1 MFQKKQRCVLL
12 ADEVG
17 LGKTIVARKTI
28 EMLSKRMRQKVTYF
42 CPSESIARQNI
53 LKLSGFTTFN
63 SISEYRLPML
73 HLKLAEKNASFVP
86 MTPETSLNM
95 GRKPTGAG
103 NERALIFCILN
114 KYLRRFPSYQDRSD
128 QNLSLVTRER
138 RLSKLLN
145 FPNVKDWTSKIKYYQ
160 KEFEKHESWYDKNF
174 QNKLISE
181 LNNEIY
187 FESIAEYYENT
198 ESKPQ
203 SFKEFFDYLFTVEK
217 LRRLNRKIH
226 TQIILYLRLIFAKI
240 SCKLLKT
247 NLVIM
252 DEFQRY
258 NNLFL
263 SNDSKSDKDSFTK
276 DDSDS
281 IKRDIAN
288 ILWNK
293 SKVLLLSATPYKP
306 YYTADELSSESQSS
320 NDTDSSNEFK
330 GLIQKLLDNG
340 NEYKLFEKSW
350 GEYTQKL
357 GEFCNNPSDNDIF
370 EKTKKLKQRVE
381 RVLKRI
387 ICRTERYNGRMSQN
401 ESDQNNLISSDQVKN
416 VQISKGD
423 VLSYINIKAIA
434 ENVNDEMLLP
444 DDFVKSSPYLM
455 SFMGQ
460 VIPKSAQKNAQKI
473 ASKHSYK
480 IFSSLYDFNKKK
492 GEKNQTTPLIDQ
504 KDDTSFINK
513 ELINN
518 FKSLVD
524 RDGSANNARLKT
536 LFDTILPKDNNTER
550 LLWVPASRPY
560 YKASGEQYPIGD
572 IFSKNVGF
580 SKVLLFSHWKMVP
593 SMIASL
599 VSYESDSRL
608 FHLKSRDKSKFN
620 YNNFLKKKRARLNK
634 SCAELLEYPSDYLAS
649 LDIRSLVPNF
659 TLDEAMKVIS
669 RKIKTDLQNRI
680 NDPNRSDNDKLGA
693 GLNIL
698 EFNDQSSWKD
708 EPKGVP
714 DNYRKILEFLNN
726 PDIDKPDFPDDAAIV
741 LAQLTLASPAVCF
754 LRTFKQRGW
763 SVNEI
768 SQFTFNKNN
777 NQKEDS
783 AEGNAL
789 SSKEILNNAA
799 ANFAD
804 KFLSIFRQTSAQ
816 KILDI
821 VYKRQNKRK
830 RGRFWQIIKYCVE
843 GNLQAVLD
851 EFAFQC
857 QSPIEFYQHFFSS
870 DRSSNE
876 EVITSQGDSKPKTPP
891 PFARH
896 GRIEIGTQE
905 AFLEKNGENI
915 IIRTG
920 FARMYS
926 ASSTM
931 DDSVLR
937 NAFNSPFRPFV
948 LASTS
953 IGQEGLDFHA
963 YCRKIMHWNL
973 PSNPIDLEQREGRIN
988 RYMSLAI
995 RQSLANS
1002 SYAKNASLNDFW
1014 TNLINNVKEGKDVND
1029 LKGGMIPYW
1038 ILPNDKEF
1046 KNPQFPIER
1055 IVPMYPFSKSKDQE
1069 KYNWIIKVLS
1079 MYRLTLG
1086 QPNQE
1091 ELLRS
1096 LDNANI
1102 PKTQLQEL
1110 FFNLSPFF
1118 GKLEEKTES
1127 SSAQQSV
1134 HAQ

>member
-17 LGKTIVARKTI
+17 LGKTIVARNI
-28 EMLSKRMRQKVTYF
+28 IIILSEKWKRNRHKLKVTYF

-53 LKLSGFTTFN
+53 LKLSGFKTFN

-73 HLKLAEKNASFVP
+73 HLKLAEKRDSFIP

-114 KYLRRFPSYQDRSD
+114 KYLRRFPSYQDRCD
-128 QNLSLVTRER
+128 QNYSLETREQK
-138 RLSKLLN
+138 LSKLLN
-145 FPNVKDWTSKIKYYQ
+145 FPAINDWTSKIENYQ
-160 KEFEKHESWYDKNF
+160 EKFEKHASWYDNNF
-174 QNKLISE
+174 QNELISE
-181 LNNEIY
+181 LNNEIN
-187 FESIAEYYENT
+187 FESIAEYYKNT
-198 ESKPQ
+198 DSKPQ

-217 LRRLNRKIH
+217 PLRLNRKIH

-263 SNDSKSDKDSFTK
+263 SNDDDPNKDPFTK

-288 ILWNK
+288 MLWEK

-306 YYTADELSSESQSS
+306 YYTADELNSESQGS
-320 NDTDSSNEFK
+320 NGADSSNEFK
-330 GLIQKLLDNG
+330 GLIQKLLNNSDD
-340 NEYKLFEKSW
+340 YKSFEKNW
-350 GEYTQKL
+350 ETYTQKL
-357 GEFCNNPSDNDIF
+357 GEFCKNPSNNDIF
-370 EKTKKLKQRVE
+370 NETKKYKKQVE
-381 RVLKRI
+381 KEMRKI
-387 ICRTERYNGRMSQN
+387 ICRTVRYNGMKSQN
-401 ESDQNNLISSDQVKN
+401 ESEQRKNNFISSDQAKN

-434 ENVNDEMLLP
+434 ENVNDELLLP

-455 SFMGQ
+455 SFMGR
-460 VIPKSAQKNAQKI
+460 VIPISDRKNAQKVV
-473 ASKHSYK
+473 ANYSYK

-492 GEKNQTTPLIDQ
+492 VEKNQTTPLIDQ
-504 KDDTSFINK
+504 KDGTSFINQDS
-513 ELINN
+513 INN

-560 YKASGEQYPIGD
+560 YKASGKQYPIGE

-593 SMIASL
+593 PMIASL

-608 FHLKSRDKSKFN
+608 FNPKSKDKSELSYNKF
-620 YNNFLKKKRARLNK
+620 LEKRSRLNK
-634 SCAELLEYPSDYLAS
+634 SCTELLEYPSDYLAS

-680 NDPNRSDNDKLGA
+680 NDSNRSDNDKLGA

-708 EPKGVP
+708 DPKDAP
-714 DNYRKILEFLNN
+714 DNYRKALEFLDN
-726 PDIDKPDFPDDAAIV
+726 PVIDKPVFPDDAAIV
-741 LAQLTLASPAVCF
+741 LAQLALASPAVCF

-763 SVNEI
+763 SDNEI
-768 SQFTFNKNN
+768 KLFTFNKT

-783 AEGNAL
+783 EGNAL

-804 KFLSIFRQTSAQ
+804 AFLYIFRQTSAQ

-830 RGRFWQIIKYCVE
+830 RGRFGQIIKYCVE

-857 QSPIEFYQHFFSS
+857 QSPIEFYQHFFNSN
-870 DRSSNE
+870 RSSNE
-876 EVITSQGDSKPKTPP
+876 EVTASQGDSNQKTPP

-896 GRIEIGTQE
+896 EKIEIGTQE
-905 AFLEKNGENI
+905 AFLEKIGENI
-915 IIRTG
+915 SIRTG

-973 PSNPIDLEQREGRIN
+973 PQNPIDLEQREGRIN

-1002 SYAKNASLNDFW
+1002 NYADVPMDDFW
-1014 TNLINNVKEGKDVND
+1014 TNLVNNVRVKVKD
-1029 LKGGMIPYW
+1029 LKGDLVPYW
-1038 ILPNDKEF
+1038 ILPDDEEF
-1046 KNPQFPIER
+1046 KKPQFPIER
-1055 IVPMYPFSKSKDQE
+1055 IVPMYPYSKDQS
-1069 KYNWIIKVLS
+1069 KYEWIIKVLS

-1102 PKTQLQEL
+1102 PKEQLQKQLQEL

-1118 GKLEEKTES
+1118 RIREKKTK
-1127 SSAQQSV
+1127 A
-1134 HAQ
+1134 